1 MKEHENLKEFS
12 LDGGI
17 LRKGDRNSIAD
28 VKGVTVGH
36 VTLSEG
42 TARTGVTAIL
52 PHQGNLFREKVM
64 AASHVINGFGK
75 SAGLIQVEEL
85 GTIETPLILT
95 NTLSVG
101 DAYQGLVW
109 YMLEKNQDIGRD
121 TGTVN
126 PVICECNDGF
136 LNDIRAL
143 HVKPEHVSQAIEN
156 ATAEF
161 KQGDVGAGK
170 GMSCYKLKGGIGSS
184 SRITETAGE
193 TFTVGTLVLS
203 NFGQMKDLTIKGVKT
218 GEAIYTIA
226 PPCDDNNP
234 GSIIVV
240 IATDAPLSERQLKR
254 LCRRA
259 SVGISRTGSFI
270 ENGSG
275 EIAVAFTTGNRVNH
289 YNEKATMSMKMFNDE
304 MIDSLFRGVAE
315 ATEEAIINSMIY
327 ASPVKG
333 RDGNYRR
340 SLAEFRDHIPGS
352 DDPANEGSEKY
363 D

>member
-1 MKEHENLKEFS
+1 MKEHENLKEIVFNT
-12 LDGGI
+12 GI
-17 LRKGDRNSIAD
+17 LPKGNLNSIAD

-85 GTIETPLILT
+85 GTIETPIILT

-101 DAYQGLVW
+101 DAYQGLVN
-109 YMLEKNQDIGRD
+109 YMLEKNEDIGRD

-156 ATAEF
+156 ASAEF
-161 KQGDVGAGK
+161 NQGDVGAGK

-184 SRITETAGE
+184 SRIAETACE

-218 GEAIYTIA
+218 GEAIYKTA
-226 PPCDDNNP
+226 PLHNDNNP

-275 EIAVAFTTGNRVNH
+275 EIALAFTTANRVDH
-289 YNEKATMSMKMFNDE
+289 YNDKATIAMKMFNDE
-304 MIDSLFRGVAE
+304 MIDPLFRAVVE
-315 ATEEAIINSMIY
+315 ATEEAILNSMIY
-327 ASPVKG
+327 ASPLTG

-340 SLAEFRDHIPGS
+340 SLAEFMDHIPGS
-352 DDPANEGSEKY
+352 IYPATEGSEQN